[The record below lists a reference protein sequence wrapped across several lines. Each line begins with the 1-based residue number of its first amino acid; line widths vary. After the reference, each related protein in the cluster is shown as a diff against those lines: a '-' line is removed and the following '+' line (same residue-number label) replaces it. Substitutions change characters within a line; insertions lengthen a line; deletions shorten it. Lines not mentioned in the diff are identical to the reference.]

1 MTTQLY
7 KSRTCSVAD
16 QRLFKWCFGIDCDS
30 VVHGQCCRFSAVG
43 GVLLTI
49 LILVLA
55 LSPPD
60 GSRAPLSGALATGR
74 GVLADR
80 DHQSEVRQFLLHAAL
95 KRADELNRLR
105 DLPDTPTRSEV
116 EDTTPKVAGRPSNRS
131 DSDPEEAATINETPV
146 VELLAVVPQAQPQE
160 MAPAAKKAEP
170 AKPQR
175 EPTAA
180 SIAHATPKSQRSRR
194 RLASTLS
201 LKCFSGDRRLNNR
214 HTATNLRTA
223 SCQPT
228 PSRAVSTNISQRTPS
243 KPVGSG
249 IIRGRQPVPRRRQA
263 STLTPRLPVL
273 LPTRASRNSRDH

>member
-1 MTTQLY
+1 M
-7 KSRTCSVAD
+7 
-16 QRLFKWCFGIDCDS
+16 
-30 VVHGQCCRFSAVG
+30 
-43 GVLLTI
+43 
-49 LILVLA
+49 
-55 LSPPD
+55 
-60 GSRAPLSGALATGR
+60 
-74 GVLADR
+74 
-80 DHQSEVRQFLLHAAL
+80 RQFLLHAAL

-116 EDTTPKVAGRPSNRS
+116 EDTTPKVAGLPSNRS

-146 VELLAVVPQAQPQE
+146 VSIPIEIGETAAVELPAVVPQAQPQE

-175 EPTAA
+175 EP
-180 SIAHATPKSQRSRR
+180 RR
-194 RLASTLS
+194 RVYRPRHNKVAAKPPQARQYT
-201 LKCFSGDRRLNNR
+201 FFEMFFGDRRLYNR

-223 SCQPT
+223 SCQPM
-228 PSRAVSTNISQRTPS
+228 PSRVVSTNISQRTPS

-249 IIRGRQPVPRRRQA
+249 IIRGRQTVPRRQA

>member
-1 MTTQLY
+1 M
-7 KSRTCSVAD
+7 A
-16 QRLFKWCFGIDCDS
+16 
-30 VVHGQCCRFSAVG
+30 
-43 GVLLTI
+43 
-49 LILVLA
+49 
-55 LSPPD
+55 
-60 GSRAPLSGALATGR
+60 RAHHCPAHWPQGEACWPTAI
-74 GVLADR
+74 V
-80 DHQSEVRQFLLHAAL
+80 LHAAL

-116 EDTTPKVAGRPSNRS
+116 EDTTPKVAGLPSNRS

-146 VELLAVVPQAQPQE
+146 VSIPIEIGETAAVELPAVVPQAQPQE

-201 LKCFSGDRRLNNR
+201 LKCFSGDRRLYNR

-228 PSRAVSTNISQRTPS
+228 PSRVVSTNISQRTPS

-249 IIRGRQPVPRRRQA
+249 IIRGRQTVPRRQA

-273 LPTRASRNSRDH
+273 LPTRASRSSRDH